1 MVMTITLN
9 PMLDKTI
16 YVDRLERRTI
26 HRASKMEM
34 AAGGKG
40 INVSRQL
47 KRLGIKTKATGFLG
61 GEVGSIVS
69 RLLTEESI
77 EHDFVR
83 IQAATREGLTYLEPD
98 GTWTAV
104 FEPSLRVEQSSV
116 HELEKKISALASKS
130 TWIVCGGSSP
140 CNEAD
145 DVFYGAI
152 ALADRN
158 GISSMLDSYGR
169 AFELGLKAK
178 PTLVKPNKREFEIT
192 FHQSLET
199 ESDHVRAVQFLLDQ
213 GARYSIL
220 TDGGHMFYAG
230 IQGHFWKVTPPP
242 TKAVNAT
249 GSGDALV
256 AGILYGF
263 HQGWKFERCLA
274 FGAAAGAANARVWE
288 VANSSLQEILPLEAS
303 VKIQRMSAKT

>member
-1 MVMTITLN
+1 MVTTITLN

-16 YVDRLERRTI
+16 YVDRLERGTI

-34 AAGGKG
+34 VAGGKG

-47 KRLGIKTKATGFLG
+47 NRLGIKTVATGFLG

-83 IQAATREGLTYLEPD
+83 TQAATREGLTYLEPD

-116 HELEKKISALASKS
+116 QELNNKIGDLASKS

-140 CNEAD
+140 SDEAD
-145 DVFYGAI
+145 DIFYEAI
-152 ALADRN
+152 VLAQRS
-158 GISSMLDSYGR
+158 GISSVLDSYGR
-169 AFELGLKAK
+169 SFELGLKAQ
-178 PTLVKPNKREFEIT
+178 PTLVKPNKREFEMT
-192 FHQSLET
+192 FHQSLTAEL
-199 ESDHVRAVQFLLDQ
+199 DYVRAIQFLQEQ
-213 GARYSIL
+213 GARYCIL

-242 TKAVNAT
+242 TKAVNPT

-288 VANSSLQEILPLEAS
+288 VANSNLREILSLEGS
-303 VKIQRMSAKT
+303 VKIQRVSVKL

>member
-1 MVMTITLN
+1 MVTTITLN

-16 YVDRLERRTI
+16 YVDRLERGTI
-26 HRASKMEM
+26 HRALKMEM
-34 AAGGKG
+34 VAGGKG

-47 KRLGIKTKATGFLG
+47 KRLGINTIATGFLG
-61 GEVGSIVS
+61 GEVGSIVL
-69 RLLTEESI
+69 RLLTEESM

-83 IQAATREGLTYLEPD
+83 TQAATREGLTYLEPD
-98 GTWTAV
+98 GAWTAM
-104 FEPSLRVEQSSV
+104 FEPPLRVEQSSA
-116 HELEKKISALASKS
+116 HELSRKIGELASKS

-140 CNEAD
+140 GDEAD
-145 DVFYGAI
+145 EIFYEAI
-152 ALADRN
+152 VLAHRN
-158 GISSMLDSYGR
+158 GISSVLDSYGR

-178 PTLVKPNKREFEIT
+178 PTMVKPNKREFEMT
-192 FHQSLET
+192 FHQSLTT
-199 ESDHVRAVQFLLDQ
+199 ESDHVRAVQFLLEQ
-213 GARYSIL
+213 GAQYSIL
-220 TDGGHMFYAG
+220 TNGGHMFYAG

-242 TKAVNAT
+242 TKAVNPT

-288 VANSSLQEILPLEAS
+288 VANTNLQEILSLESS
-303 VKIQRMSAKT
+303 VKIQRVSVKK

>member
-230 IQGHFWKVTPPP
+230 IQGHFWKVTPPQI
-242 TKAVNAT
+242 KAVNAT

>member
-1 MVMTITLN
+1 
-9 PMLDKTI
+9 MLDKTI

-288 VANSSLQEILPLEAS
+288 VANSSLQEILPLETS

>member
-16 YVDRLERRTI
+16 YVDRLERGAIQRS
-26 HRASKMEM
+26 SKTEM
-34 AAGGKG
+34 VAGGKG

-47 KRLGIKTKATGFLG
+47 RRLGIKTKATGFLG

-69 RLLTEESI
+69 RLLTEETI

-83 IQAATREGLTYLEPD
+83 TQAATREGLTYLEPD

-116 HELEKKISALASKS
+116 HELEKKISDLASKS

-140 CNEAD
+140 GDEAD
-145 DVFYGAI
+145 DVFYEAI

-178 PTLVKPNKREFEIT
+178 PTLVKPNKREFEMM
-192 FHQSLET
+192 FHQSLAT

-220 TDGGHMFYAG
+220 TDGGHVFYAG
-230 IQGHFWKVTPPP
+230 IQGHFWKVTPPQI
-242 TKAVNAT
+242 KAVNAT

-288 VANSSLQEILPLEAS
+288 VANSSLREILSLEAS
-303 VKIQRMSAKT
+303 VKIQRLSAKT

>member
-140 CNEAD
+140 GDEAD
-145 DVFYGAI
+145 DVFYEAI

-288 VANSSLQEILPLEAS
+288 VANSSLQEILLLEAS
-303 VKIQRMSAKT
+303 VEIQRLSAKT

>member
-1 MVMTITLN
+1 
-9 PMLDKTI
+9 MLDKTI
-16 YVDRLERRTI
+16 YLDRLERGSI
-26 HRASKMEM
+26 QRAMKMEM
-34 AAGGKG
+34 VAGGKG

-47 KRLGIKTKATGFLG
+47 KRLGIKTMATGFLG

-77 EHDFVR
+77 EHDFVHT
-83 IQAATREGLTYLEPD
+83 QAATREGLTYLEPD
-98 GTWTAV
+98 GTWTAA
-104 FEPSLRVEQSSV
+104 FEPPHRVEQSSV
-116 HELEKKISALASKS
+116 HELNKKIGDLASKS

-140 CNEAD
+140 GDEAD
-145 DVFYGAI
+145 DIFYEAI
-152 ALADRN
+152 VLAHRN
-158 GISSMLDSYGR
+158 GISSVLDSYGR

-178 PTLVKPNKREFEIT
+178 PTLVKPNKREFEMT
-192 FHQSLET
+192 FHQSLTT
-199 ESDHVRAVQFLLDQ
+199 ESDHVRAVQFLLEQ
-213 GARYSIL
+213 GAGYSIL
-220 TDGGHMFYAG
+220 TDGAQMFYAG

-242 TKAVNAT
+242 TKAVNPT

-288 VANSSLQEILPLEAS
+288 VANSSLQEIMSLEAS
-303 VKIQRMSAKT
+303 VKIQRMSAKS